1 MINKKQIKGVLFDMD
16 GLILDTEKLYCRFW
30 QEAARALGY
39 PMTMEQALGMRSL
52 NRHAGEA
59 KLKSYFGE
67 DISYTKVR
75 EQRIELMDAF
85 VEKEGVSTKPGIWEL
100 LAFLKEKQIRTAIA
114 TSSPIERTKKYL
126 SSVHLENEFDAIVSG
141 YMVEHGKPE
150 PDIYLYAAKQLGLE
164 PENCIVLEDSPAGI
178 LAAYRAGCMPV
189 MIPDLDEP
197 DEETGKLLFAQAKS
211 LVQFRKD
218 LDCYIR
224 Y

>member
-1 MINKKQIKGVLFDMD
+1 MINKQQIKGILFDMD

-30 QEAARALGY
+30 QEAARILGY

-67 DISYTKVR
+67 GISYTEVR
-75 EQRIELMDAF
+75 EKRIELMDAF
-85 VEKEGVSTKPGIWEL
+85 VEKEGVTTKPGIWEL
-100 LAFLKEKQIRTAIA
+100 LAFLQEKQIRTAIA
-114 TSSPIERTKKYL
+114 TSSPIKRTKKYL

-150 PDIYLYAAKQLGLE
+150 PDIYVYAARQLGLE

-197 DEETGKLLFAQAKS
+197 DEETRKLLFAQAES
-211 LVQFRKD
+211 LVQFREVLEKSG
-218 LDCYIR
+218 
-224 Y
+224 

>member
-1 MINKKQIKGVLFDMD
+1 MINKQQIKGILFDMD

-30 QEAARALGY
+30 QDAARILGY

-67 DISYTKVR
+67 GISYTEVR
-75 EQRIELMDAF
+75 EKRIELMDAF
-85 VEKEGVSTKPGIWEL
+85 VEKEGVTTKPGIWEL
-100 LAFLKEKQIRTAIA
+100 LAFLQEKQIRTAIA
-114 TSSPIERTKKYL
+114 TSSPIGRTKKYL

-150 PDIYLYAAKQLGLE
+150 PDIYVYAARQLGLE

-197 DEETGKLLFAQAKS
+197 DEETQKLLFAQAES
-211 LVQFRKD
+211 LVQFREVLEKS
-218 LDCYIR
+218 R
-224 Y
+224 

>member
-1 MINKKQIKGVLFDMD
+1 MINKQQIKGILFDMD

-30 QEAARALGY
+30 QEAARILGY

-67 DISYTKVR
+67 GISYTEVR
-75 EQRIELMDAF
+75 EKRIELMDAF
-85 VEKEGVSTKPGIWEL
+85 VEKEGVTTKPGIWEL
-100 LAFLKEKQIRTAIA
+100 LAFLQEKQIRTAIA
-114 TSSPIERTKKYL
+114 TSSPIGRTKKYL

-150 PDIYLYAAKQLGLE
+150 PDIYVYAARQLGLE

-197 DEETGKLLFAQAKS
+197 DEETQKLLFAQAES
-211 LVQFRKD
+211 LVQFREVLEKS
-218 LDCYIR
+218 R
-224 Y
+224 

>member
-1 MINKKQIKGVLFDMD
+1 MIDKQQIKGILFDMD

-30 QEAARALGY
+30 QEAARILGY

-52 NRHAGEA
+52 NRHAGEM

-67 DISYTKVR
+67 GISYTEVR
-75 EQRIELMDAF
+75 EKRIELMDAF
-85 VEKEGVSTKPGIWEL
+85 VEKEGVTTKPGIWEL
-100 LAFLKEKQIRTAIA
+100 LAFLQEKQIRTAIA
-114 TSSPIERTKKYL
+114 TSSPIGRTKKYL

-150 PDIYLYAAKQLGLE
+150 PDIYVYAARQLGLK

-197 DEETGKLLFAQAKS
+197 DEETRKLLFAQAES
-211 LVQFRKD
+211 LVQFREVLEKS
-218 LDCYIR
+218 R
-224 Y
+224 

>member
-1 MINKKQIKGVLFDMD
+1 MINKQQIKGILFDMD

-30 QEAARALGY
+30 QEAARILGY

-52 NRHAGEA
+52 NRHAGEM

-67 DISYTKVR
+67 GISYTEVR
-75 EQRIELMDAF
+75 EKRIELMDAF
-85 VEKEGVSTKPGIWEL
+85 VEKEGVTTKPGIWEL
-100 LAFLKEKQIRTAIA
+100 LAFLQEKQIRTAIA
-114 TSSPIERTKKYL
+114 TSSPIGRTKKYL

-150 PDIYLYAAKQLGLE
+150 PDIYVYAARQLGLE

-197 DEETGKLLFAQAKS
+197 DEETRKLLFAQAES
-211 LVQFRKD
+211 LVQFREVLEKSG
-218 LDCYIR
+218 
-224 Y
+224 